1 MTGYFD
7 QIETELWSLDGLA
20 EWCALNVSCDKK
32 RILDSMKKRI
42 QDVRD
47 KPVSEYAKLKADD
60 MFKNLEG
67 SINLLLVLNYWHISG
82 LLVGWVL
89 NCWFAVV

>member
-1 MTGYFD
+1 MVWPSGVP
-7 QIETELWSLDGLA
+7 S
-20 EWCALNVSCDKK
+20 DKK

-42 QDVRD
+42 QEVRD
-47 KPVSEYAKLKADD
+47 KPVSEYAKLKANN
-60 MFKNLEG
+60 MFKKLEG

-82 LLVGWVL
+82 LLVVWML